1 MSPTWQLPALGPRG
15 DPWAGC
21 RVSASPACGL
31 PGPWEHS
38 WVRSACTPGG
48 SRATPPGGPPPGE
61 QPGALARGRLLHT
74 GVLGGSRVLGDSV
87 RLLASCP
94 RAQHKHHCSPPPRVP
109 PRGATARPPPGDPD
123 PQPRRPHRIPE
134 LRPQGRPLSK
144 PPGPG
149 DPESWA
155 GAPAPRPGPHRL
167 GPPGEKCLLRGR
179 PTAPSA
185 VAVVWGS
192 GGCRKAPHPVLCP
205 CRSLTDPRGPYWL
218 EHCPL
223 PLHPPMPLAKG
234 APRRGQSRGR
244 GRGAGGTHP
253 SGSCSGAPTL
263 PSVLTRPWKRVG
275 RCVLRGL
282 HRAEDHTGQGTPPAG
297 GSRGDWATPGAES
310 GPRWPE
316 EGPALEPPCS
326 RLSTGRATKR
336 CHGERPAV
344 CCREGG
350 ASPDLVVIKT
360 QTEYQLSSPDQPKKF
375 PDLEAQKLACNHP
388 EEGRRLPTARMIA
401 FAMALLGCVLIMY
414 KAIWYDQFTCPDG
427 FLLRHKICTPLTLEM
442 YYTEMDPERHR
453 SILAAIGAYPLS
465 RKHGTETPSAWGEN
479 YRAVK
484 EGPKAPT
491 QAGAAAGAGAA
502 GAAATEPPGKPSAP
516 GEKEAPRKAAGS
528 APPPAPAPQ

>member
-350 ASPDLVVIKT
+350 ASPDLV
-360 QTEYQLSSPDQPKKF
+360 SPRCAGWGGARRVGAHGHLHRGPPAAGHEDRMSP
-375 PDLEAQKLACNHP
+375 ALA
-388 EEGRRLPTARMIA
+388 GGARGIR
-401 FAMALLGCVLIMY
+401 ALLHLG
-414 KAIWYDQFTCPDG
+414 
-427 FLLRHKICTPLTLEM
+427 LLAQLMPL
-442 YYTEMDPERHR
+442 
-453 SILAAIGAYPLS
+453 LS
-465 RKHGTETPSAWGEN
+465 
-479 YRAVK
+479 
-484 EGPKAPT
+484 
-491 QAGAAAGAGAA
+491 
-502 GAAATEPPGKPSAP
+502 
-516 GEKEAPRKAAGS
+516 
-528 APPPAPAPQ
+528 PPAPAPTGPCRRGSTSCPVFFTSLPGGRAQGLHIPGPRKPSPPPAAPAEPPARRPGRA